1 MIKFDQIT
9 SDLTYLGNSIKN
21 ISLTN
26 STICLSENAEKS
38 FGMDIEIGE
47 ITTTNERHI
56 GKILLKLQVVI
67 LENNDE
73 NMKLDMLIEG
83 YFSSSATITKNDFK
97 NQIAINGAAALYSI
111 ARTKVEIISAMTF
124 LSGKVTLPMV
134 NIIEY

>member
-1 MIKFDQIT
+1 
-9 SDLTYLGNSIKN
+9 
-21 ISLTN
+21 
-26 STICLSENAEKS
+26 
-38 FGMDIEIGE
+38 MDIEIGE

-134 NIIEY
+134 NIIEYYKVMNENNE